1 MNIFRKL
8 PSFERT
14 KPQLAVGCWV
24 VEFAW
29 IGHCWEGLGW
39 RSFSFGVFRIER
51 LAGQGER
58 MLTPQTIRGFRR
70 EYLIWLP
77 WVRVK

>member
-1 MNIFRKL
+1 MIIFRKL

-24 VEFAW
+24 VEFTFLP
-29 IGHCWEGLGW
+29 CFYEGMGW
-39 RSFSFGVFRIER
+39 HGFSFGVFRIER

-58 MLTPQTIRGFRR
+58 MLTPHTIRGFRR

-77 WVRVK
+77 WIRVK

>member
-24 VEFAW
+24 VELAW
-29 IGHCWEGLGW
+29 IERCWEGAGW

-51 LAGQGER
+51 GVDEGER
-58 MLTPQTIRGFRR
+58 MLTPHTIRGFRR
-70 EYLIWLP
+70 EYRIWLP
-77 WVRVK
+77 WIRVR